1 MLANPAPTALRSAVR
16 TPTRR
21 HLLMCPPAHFEVSYS
36 INPWMDVD
44 VPVDLD
50 LAMAQWSTLRDCY
63 ESLGH
68 RVKTVDPVPGL
79 PDMVFAANA
88 AVVHNGRVLV
98 ANFTH
103 PERQDESAA
112 YRRWF
117 EASGFKS
124 VHTASHQNE
133 GEGDVLAVGGMMLA
147 GTGFRTSVDAH
158 EELRGF
164 FGVPVVTLDLVDPR
178 FYHLDTA
185 LAVLDDHSIAY
196 FPGAFSDSSVST
208 LEELF
213 PDSIRVDEIDACAFG
228 LNAMSDG
235 FNVVLSDRAVILQEQ
250 LRDRGFN
257 PIGVD
262 MSELLKAGG
271 SAKCCTLELR
281 A

>member
-1 MLANPAPTALRSAVR
+1 MLATPASASLHCAARTA
-16 TPTRR
+16 TKR
-21 HLLMCPPAHFEVSYS
+21 HLLMCPPVHFEVSYS

-44 VPVDLD
+44 APVDPD
-50 LAMAQWSTLRDCY
+50 RAMAQWSTLRDCY
-63 ESLGH
+63 RNLGH
-68 RVKTVDPVPGL
+68 SVKTVDPVPGL

-88 AVVHNGRVLV
+88 AVVHNGQVLV

-103 PERQDESAA
+103 PERQGESAA
-112 YRRWF
+112 YRGWF
-117 EASGFKS
+117 EASGFNP
-124 VHTASHQNE
+124 VLTASHQNE
-133 GEGDVLAVGGMMLA
+133 GQGDVLAVSGVMLA
-147 GTGFRTSVDAH
+147 GTGFRTSVAAH
-158 EELRGF
+158 EELRDF
-164 FGVPVVTLDLVDPR
+164 FGVPVVTLELVDPR

-196 FPGAFSDSSVST
+196 FPGAFSSSSVST

-213 PDSIRVDEIDACAFG
+213 PDSILVDEIDACAFG

-235 FNVVLSDRAVILQEQ
+235 FNVVLSDRARTLQEE
-250 LRDRGFN
+250 LRRRGFN